1 MPTGEAVSIL
11 LSHLYQQTRC
21 AASVKQ
27 TNSVFVK
34 SGSLIYTFSLK
45 SHGYSQYN

>member
-21 AASVKQ
+21 AVSVKQ
-27 TNSVFVK
+27 INKQVCLCEKWLTDMEVVNLKK
-34 SGSLIYTFSLK
+34 SF
-45 SHGYSQYN
+45 